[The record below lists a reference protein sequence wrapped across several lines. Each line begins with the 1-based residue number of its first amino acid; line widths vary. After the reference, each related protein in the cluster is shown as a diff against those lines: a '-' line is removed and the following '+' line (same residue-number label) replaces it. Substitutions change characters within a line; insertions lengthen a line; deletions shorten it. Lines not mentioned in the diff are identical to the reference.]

1 LKAVETKLSLERLVF
16 GLIEVLWNYLA
27 CKEIFVMN
35 SESTSF
41 GIPRNDVP
49 KILTVG
55 MFKHVVDL
63 ARKGLANFPGFPAF
77 LRGLIMANYGGFT
90 T

>member
-27 CKEIFVMN
+27 CKEIFVVDG
-35 SESTSF
+35 ESSSYR
-41 GIPRNDVP
+41 IPGNDVP
-49 KILTVG
+49 KILTVS

-77 LRGLIMANYGGFT
+77 LRGMIMVNYGGFT
-90 T
+90 